1 MKRPTLK
8 KTVSLALACVLSL
21 SLLAGCGSSG
31 SGDNSDKTVMTIGI
45 SADLS
50 SLDPHLQN
58 DTSSG
63 YATRHIYST
72 LVLLD
77 ETTNEFVGDLAE
89 SWEAVDDVT
98 YNFKLKE
105 GVTFHNGDTLTSE
118 DVKFSLERQKESA
131 KVGHLVSMIESVE
144 VVDDLNFIIHLNS
157 PSNALISSLAH
168 MGSAILD
175 KTYTEELEA
184 SGKTLADAPMGTGQY
199 TFKEWVPGASF
210 ELTKYDNYFDP
221 ERAAQNDGLIFK
233 IIPEETSRTIALEN
247 GEIDVML
254 NVPANDADRIR
265 ESESL
270 ALDEFGST
278 RSEFLLFNVTKAPFD
293 NVKVR
298 QAMNYAINK
307 DDVLTAMVN
316 GAGKTTNEYFNSA
329 AIGYEEVDGIYTY
342 DPAKAKELLA
352 EAGYGDGFTF
362 TCYLA
367 GDARNRAATVIQ
379 ANLQEIGVTMNIE
392 MMESATFYERTGKGE
407 HQAAISGWIANAE
420 PDNTYRPLFTS
431 YSVGDGGNRSFY
443 SNPEVDA
450 LVDDAAVNPD
460 PAAVSADHK
469 QILEILVNDAIWVP
483 LNEWTGMVARQANL
497 QGIGL
502 SAIGMERFEGLH
514 Y

>member
-8 KTVSLALACVLSL
+8 KTVSLALACALSL

-31 SGDNSDKTVMTIGI
+31 SEDNSGKTVMTIGI
-45 SADLS
+45 SSDLS

-58 DTSSG
+58 DTASG

-89 SWEAVDDVT
+89 SWQAVDDVT

-105 GVTFHNGDTLTSE
+105 GVTFHNGDTLTAE
-118 DVKFSLERQKESA
+118 DVKCSLERQKESA

-144 VVDDLNFIIHLNS
+144 VVDDLNFIIHLNT

-175 KTYTEELEA
+175 KTYTEELETG
-184 SGKTLADAPMGTGQY
+184 GKTLADAPMGTGQY

-254 NVPANDADRIR
+254 NVPSNDADRIR

-278 RSEFLLFNVTKAPFD
+278 RSEFMLFNVTKAPFD

-316 GAGKTTNEYFNSA
+316 GAGKVTNEYFNSA

-379 ANLQEIGVTMNIE
+379 ANLQEIGVTMKIE

-407 HQAAISGWIANAE
+407 HQAALSGWIANAE

-431 YSVGDGGNRSFY
+431 YSMGDGGNRSFY
-443 SNPEVDA
+443 SNPQVDA
-450 LVDDAAVNPD
+450 LVDDAAVNSD

-469 QILEILVNDAIWVP
+469 QILELLVNDAIWVP
-483 LNEWTGMVARQANL
+483 LNEWTGMVARQADL
-497 QGIGL
+497 QGMGL